1 MARDWYI
8 KRRQSGA
15 AETIRYYSRM
25 LVPRPLRAILIHRR
39 SLKAYG
45 EHVTLMPLWGRI
57 F

>member
-1 MARDWYI
+1 MPRDWYI
-8 KRRQSGA
+8 KRRQSGT

-45 EHVTLMPLWGRI
+45 EHVALMPLWGRI